1 MNSMALLVEGYLK
14 SAGFKILEEH
24 EGCVV
29 ADRLVFGDDRD
40 TRIVWTIPMGQEIA
54 RYESLLRASVSRLRS
69 KYPDAKATVLSSS
82 RSFHVCYNKS

>member
-40 TRIVWTIPMGQEIA
+40 TRIVWTSLWA
-54 RYESLLRASVSRLRS
+54 RR
-69 KYPDAKATVLSSS
+69 
-82 RSFHVCYNKS
+82 